1 MAPEPQLIRV
11 VRGQDLS
18 LRFTMDA
25 TQSVSGWTVGFTAKP
40 KSSLATV
47 LSKTTSSG
55 ITLTDT
61 TRGVITVTIAAADT
75 SSLELTENLSEG
87 DTYLWDLAR
96 TDSGSK
102 TVLARG
108 ELELVRDV
116 T

>member
-1 MAPEPQLIRV
+1 MLPDQLIRL
-11 VRGQDLS
+11 VRGQDVS

-25 TQSVSGWTVGFTAKP
+25 TQSVSGWTVSFTAKL

-47 LSKTTSSG
+47 ISKTTSSG

-61 TRGVITVTIAAADT
+61 TRGIITVALAASNT
-75 SSLELTENLSEG
+75 SSLELTELLSEG
-87 DTYLWDLAR
+87 DAYLWDLKR
-96 TDSGSK
+96 TDSGSE

-108 ELELVRDV
+108 ELELVRNV